1 MKLFL
6 AGQLE
11 IFGIIFLHLALQNL
25 NQAVTLKFDINL
37 VLIWL

>member
-11 IFGIIFLHLALQNL
+11 IFGIIFFTFGITEFKSGSNTQ
-25 NQAVTLKFDINL
+25 I
-37 VLIWL
+37 